1 MYAIAF
7 DLNLRT
13 LEAVHPKGFQQAYR
27 DVERTLH
34 ALSFRRVQQSVYVT
48 NQHDLGLVYRAIDDL
63 RALNWF
69 AEAVTDIRA
78 FRVEDWSDLTPIF
91 KETLR

>member
-13 LEAVHPKGFQQAYR
+13 LEAIHPKGFQQAYR
-27 DVERTLH
+27 DAERTLRV
-34 ALSFRRVQQSVYVT
+34 LGFRRVQQSVYVT
-48 NQHDLGLVYRAIDDL
+48 DHNDLGLVYRAIDEL
-63 RALNWF
+63 RALGWF
-69 AEAVTDIRA
+69 SDAVTDIRV

-91 KETLR
+91 KDRRP